1 MANRMRLGGPEAS
14 APLGSSDVTKEAM
27 HRSLARE
34 AVSVSAT
41 PLSAAVSGSD
51 DVT

>member
-1 MANRMRLGGPEAS
+1 MANRIRLGGPEAS